1 MGRTWWDALAPAASP
16 WRIRKKRG
24 RHAVEM
30 TRRGKR
36 GKLQKQRR
44 VSHASLRAWK
54 SGEKQKRR
62 IPTFP
67 QRRRRRELDDSGGE
81 ENTKPDRSLAKKS
94 GQLDVLRTGTDG
106 SVRHEKTPSV
116 ALIEPLTHPRIG
128 CCNRRDKQPRMISL
142 KF

>member
-94 GQLDVLRTGTDG
+94 GQLDVLRTGTQEM
-106 SVRHEKTPSV
+106 SRALRSRSLVEQASCLPS
-116 ALIEPLTHPRIG
+116 LT
-128 CCNRRDKQPRMISL
+128 CRRRLEARTTRSRAK
-142 KF
+142 

>member
-81 ENTKPDRSLAKKS
+81 ENTNRTDHLLRKADNLMRHARVDRLQRS
-94 GQLDVLRTGTDG
+94 
-106 SVRHEKTPSV
+106 P
-116 ALIEPLTHPRIG
+116 
-128 CCNRRDKQPRMISL
+128 QPRTAVGHDQEQL
-142 KF
+142 LAFNPRP

>member
-94 GQLDVLRTGTDG
+94 GQLDVLRTSKFSIARCQDKE
-106 SVRHEKTPSV
+106 RNPSDIF
-116 ALIEPLTHPRIG
+116 L
-128 CCNRRDKQPRMISL
+128 
-142 KF
+142 

>member
-1 MGRTWWDALAPAASP
+1 MGRTWWDALAPAASL

-30 TRRGKR
+30 TPRGKR

-67 QRRRRRELDDSGGE
+67 QRRRRRGGYD
-81 ENTKPDRSLAKKS
+81 PGGKKT
-94 GQLDVLRTGTDG
+94 QNRTDHLLRKAD
-106 SVRHEKTPSV
+106 
-116 ALIEPLTHPRIG
+116 ILT
-128 CCNRRDKQPRMISL
+128 C
-142 KF
+142 

>member
-94 GQLDVLRTGTDG
+94 GQLDVLRTLMLQIGDE
-106 SVRHEKTPSV
+106 SVSIP
-116 ALIEPLTHPRIG
+116 IGHP
-128 CCNRRDKQPRMISL
+128 
-142 KF
+142 